1 MRARPS
7 WMTGLAAAKGS
18 VVLDTPKDEKAL
30 RGQDRDAPWIS
41 FLTALRFEHE
51 VQKYR
56 DTFSPAGLRRW
67 VSRCCEWLRT
77 QGTFRCLI
85 AANGTDYRDQALE
98 TAHKHALVPPSGQVS
113 AVQAPGPW
121 KHVQGLTLRSLLQH
135 HSLKASILQCS
146 AFFMVQLSHP
156 YVTAGEIIALTRRT
170 CVSKVMSLLFNM
182 LSRFV
187 IAFLPRSKHLLIS
200 LLQSTSSVIWEPK
213 KITSLNILPK
223 ICT

>member
-146 AFFMVQLSHP
+146 AFFMAQL
-156 YVTAGEIIALTRRT
+156 
-170 CVSKVMSLLFNM
+170 
-182 LSRFV
+182 
-187 IAFLPRSKHLLIS
+187 
-200 LLQSTSSVIWEPK
+200 
-213 KITSLNILPK
+213 
-223 ICT
+223 CT